1 MLRGATTIFAFISAL
16 LPAFAQEK
24 AATPGQSAVQPA
36 AAKPPRPPC
45 GIRTPELGWHAE
57 ARFIAGMDG
66 TKFTDSMTPEQ
77 KVAWHHYSR
86 AGGADWKRVKS
97 QYLDRIDDWRK
108 TSLAGVPTGT
118 AFYPFSGPDA
128 ANVLRFFPDAREY
141 LMIGLEPVGCIPTN
155 PSDFAA
161 TYWPNLRQS
170 LQSVVAMG
178 FFKTDDMRKDF
189 SADGVEGVLPA
200 LLFLVARSGYTVTD
214 VMPVMIGADG
224 RVVAAGPARAETRGV
239 TIKFE
244 DEKRNTRALTYFSLN
259 LQDSS
264 LKRKPG
270 TVQYLSGLP
279 KPATLVKSASYLM
292 HKKYFSTIREVILSR
307 SVAIVEDDSGI
318 PYRFFDKSVWDVRLY
333 GRYTKPIQM
342 FDTWFQEDLK
352 SAFTADEAKVE
363 ALEFGIGY
371 KYRPKT
377 STLILARRR
386 G

>member
-1 MLRGATTIFAFISAL
+1 
-16 LPAFAQEK
+16 
-24 AATPGQSAVQPA
+24 
-36 AAKPPRPPC
+36 
-45 GIRTPELGWHAE
+45 
-57 ARFIAGMDG
+57 
-66 TKFTDSMTPEQ
+66 
-77 KVAWHHYSR
+77 
-86 AGGADWKRVKS
+86 
-97 QYLDRIDDWRK
+97 
-108 TSLAGVPTGT
+108 
-118 AFYPFSGPDA
+118 
-128 ANVLRFFPDAREY
+128 
-141 LMIGLEPVGCIPTN
+141 
-155 PSDFAA
+155 
-161 TYWPNLRQS
+161 
-170 LQSVVAMG
+170 MG

-214 VMPVMIGADG
+214 VVPVMIGAEG
-224 RVVAAGPARAETRGV
+224 KVVVAGGPARAETRGV

-244 DEKRNTRALTYFSLN
+244 DERRNSRALTYFSLN

-279 KPATLVKSASYLM
+279 KPTTLVKSASYLM
-292 HKKYFSTIREVILSR
+292 HKKYFSTIREMILSR

-318 PYRFFDKSVWDVRLY
+318 PYRFFDKKVWDVRLY

-342 FDTWFQEDLK
+342 FDAWFQDDLK
-352 SAFTADEAKVE
+352 SAFGEDGKVE

>member
-1 MLRGATTIFAFISAL
+1 
-16 LPAFAQEK
+16 
-24 AATPGQSAVQPA
+24 
-36 AAKPPRPPC
+36 
-45 GIRTPELGWHAE
+45 
-57 ARFIAGMDG
+57 
-66 TKFTDSMTPEQ
+66 
-77 KVAWHHYSR
+77 
-86 AGGADWKRVKS
+86 
-97 QYLDRIDDWRK
+97 
-108 TSLAGVPTGT
+108 
-118 AFYPFSGPDA
+118 
-128 ANVLRFFPDAREY
+128 
-141 LMIGLEPVGCIPTN
+141 
-155 PSDFAA
+155 
-161 TYWPNLRQS
+161 
-170 LQSVVAMG
+170 
-178 FFKTDDMRKDF
+178 
-189 SADGVEGVLPA
+189 
-200 LLFLVARSGYTVTD
+200 
-214 VMPVMIGADG
+214 MPVMIGADG

-244 DEKRNTRALTYFSLN
+244 DEKRNSRALTYFSLN

-342 FDTWFQEDLK
+342 FDAWFQEDLK